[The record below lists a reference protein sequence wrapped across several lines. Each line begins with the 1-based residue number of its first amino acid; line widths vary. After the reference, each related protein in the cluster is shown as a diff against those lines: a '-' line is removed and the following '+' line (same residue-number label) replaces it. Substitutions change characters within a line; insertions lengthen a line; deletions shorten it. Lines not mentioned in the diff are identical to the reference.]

1 MISSLKVYISSYT
14 PKIFF
19 LSLLLSCLAVLME
32 NYVIYGAAVILIGV
46 LWLLLGEQLLLV
58 LVIISL
64 FTLFAEA
71 GTLLRTLVHLVDFS
85 VLGYLFIKRFGLK
98 FYSYPRVPKSI
109 LYFILLYYSS
119 ILISMVMSAYP
130 LAGVGLVIRQTI
142 FFILTYLFYALI
154 RNESDIKSYFIAFVL
169 AASVLAAS
177 SFVTFVTDPS
187 SLFNFTSGSRERIVG
202 LISNPNNI
210 TNFYMVSF
218 PLVLSVFFLKK
229 NKSGNTISFL
239 LILYLS
245 FALFITLSRSAIMGV
260 IASTVVMLFIL
271 RRKYFYILLL
281 SLLFIVLLFIVYQP
295 LGDLVSVLFRVERG
309 ATGRDYL
316 WSLSLHL
323 IKDHPIFGIG
333 PGAYRYEMFSYFPVM
348 LHSWTGGLFK
358 DIYEMTDGSNLSHNY
373 FLFLFSDL
381 GILGMATAI
390 ALPVVYFRIGIKTL
404 NKYKNGAKD
413 TYYLIVALFA
423 IGAAMFVRG
432 MVESIGLLY
441 YGAITTDLPF
451 WLVFISLIYYYNAKL
466 PKEKQFETSG

>member
-14 PKIFF
+14 PRIIF
-19 LSLLLSCLAVLME
+19 LSLFFSCVAVLMG
-32 NYVIYGAAVILIGV
+32 NYVIYGMAVIFIGL

-71 GTLLRTLVHLVDFS
+71 ETFLRTLVHLVDFG
-85 VLGYLFIKRFGLK
+85 VLGYLFIKRFGLT
-98 FYSYPRVPKSI
+98 FNSYPRIPKSV
-109 LYFILLYYSS
+109 LYFILLYYC
-119 ILISMVMSAYP
+119 SMLVSMTMSAYP
-130 LAGVGLVIRQTI
+130 FAGIGLFIRQTI
-142 FFILTYLFYALI
+142 FFVLTYLFYALI
-154 RNESDIKSYFIAFVL
+154 KNETDIRSYFIAFVI
-169 AASVLAAS
+169 AACVMAAS
-177 SFVTFVTDPS
+177 SLGTFISDPS
-187 SLFNFTSGSRERIVG
+187 SLFNLTAGSRERIVG

-218 PLVLSVFFLKK
+218 PLVLSILFLRK
-229 NKSGNTISFL
+229 NKLSNAISFL
-239 LILYLS
+239 LILFLS

-260 IASTVVMLFIL
+260 IASVVVMLYIL
-271 RRKYFYILLL
+271 KRKYFYFLLL
-281 SLLFIVLLFIVYQP
+281 SLLFTGLLLIVYEP
-295 LGDLVSVLFRVERG
+295 LGNLASVLFRVERG

-316 WSLSLHL
+316 WAMSLNM
-323 IKDHPIFGIG
+323 IRDHPIFGIG

-358 DIYEMTDGSNLSHNY
+358 DIYDMTSGSNLSHNY

-381 GILGMATAI
+381 GILGMITAV
-390 ALPVVYFRIGIKTL
+390 ALPVIYFRIGIKTL
-404 NKYKNGAKD
+404 KKYKHGIKD

-451 WLVFISLIYYYNAKL
+451 WLVFISLIYYYNHK
-466 PKEKQFETSG
+466 PVKSVK

>member
-1 MISSLKVYISSYT
+1 MISTLKVYISSYT
-14 PKIFF
+14 PKIIF
-19 LSLLLSCLAVLME
+19 LSFLLSCLAVLLG
-32 NYVIYGAAVILIGV
+32 NYVVYGAALVLLGV

-64 FTLFAEA
+64 FTLFAE
-71 GTLLRTLVHLVDFS
+71 TETSLRTIVHLVDFGI
-85 VLGYLFIKRFGLK
+85 LGYLFFTRFGLK
-98 FYSYPRVPKSI
+98 FNSYPRVPKSV

-119 ILISMVMSAYP
+119 VIISMVMSSYP

-154 RNESDIKSYFIAFVL
+154 RNESDIKSYFIAFVI
-169 AASVLAAS
+169 AACVLAGS
-177 SFVTFVTDPS
+177 SLLTFMSDPS
-187 SLFNFTSGSRERIVG
+187 SLFNLTSGSRERIVG

-218 PLVLSVFFLKK
+218 PIILSILFLR
-229 NKSGNTISFL
+229 KSKFSNTISFL

-260 IASTVVMLFIL
+260 IASIVVMLYIL
-271 RRKYFYILLL
+271 KRKYFYFLLL
-281 SLLFIVLLFIVYQP
+281 SLLFIVLLFIVYEP
-295 LGDLVSVLFRVERG
+295 LSNLASVLFRVERG

-316 WSLSLHL
+316 WALSLDI

-358 DIYEMTDGSNLSHNY
+358 DIYEMTNGSNLSHNY

-381 GILGMATAI
+381 GILGMITAL
-390 ALPVVYFRIGIKTL
+390 ALPVIYFRIGIKTL
-404 NKYKNGAKD
+404 NKYKYGTKD
-413 TYYLIVALFA
+413 TYYLIVTLFS

-451 WLVFISLIYYYNAKL
+451 WLVFISLIYYYKCKPEHLNAKWI
-466 PKEKQFETSG
+466 ES

>member
-1 MISSLKVYISSYT
+1 MVSSLKVYKSSYT
-14 PKIFF
+14 PKIIF
-19 LSLLLSCLAVLME
+19 LSFLFSCLALLLG
-32 NYVIYGAAVILIGV
+32 NYVIYGVAVIIIGV

-71 GTLLRTLVHLVDFS
+71 ETSLRTLVHLVDFS
-85 VLGYLFIKRFGLK
+85 ILGYLFFKRFGLK
-98 FYSYPRVPKSI
+98 FTEYPRVPKSI
-109 LYFILLYYSS
+109 PYFILLYYTA
-119 ILISMVMSAYP
+119 IIISMVMSAYP
-130 LAGVGLVIRQTI
+130 FAGLGLVIRQTV

-154 RNESDIKSYFIAFVL
+154 RNESDIRSYFIAFVI
-169 AASVLAAS
+169 AACVMAS
-177 SFVTFVTDPS
+177 SSLVTFVSDPS
-187 SLFNFTSGSRERIVG
+187 SLFNLTSGSRERIVG

-218 PLVLSVFFLKK
+218 PLVLSMFFLRK
-229 NKSGNTISFL
+229 NKLSNTISFL
-239 LILYLS
+239 LILFLS

-281 SLLFIVLLFIVYQP
+281 SLLFIVLLLIVYQP

-373 FLFLFSDL
+373 FLFLWSDL
-381 GILGMATAI
+381 GILGMATAL
-390 ALPVVYFRIGIKTL
+390 ALPVIYFRVGIKTL
-404 NKYKNGAKD
+404 NKYKHSAKD

-423 IGAAMFVRG
+423 VGSSMFVRG

-451 WLVFISLIYYYNAKL
+451 WLVFIALIYYYYHK
-466 PKEKQFETSG
+466 PVIKQEEVHS